1 MNAKLP
7 PNLDPNDPNI
17 GSTYRSDVVRDV
29 TDFRTASGSR
39 EVGED
44 RIKSLEDR
52 IAWLEARVAYLEAR
66 PQQIQVVP
74 YTPIQPYNPY
84 GPTITWG
91 YTCKNE

>member
-52 IAWLEARVAYLEAR
+52 IAWLTHNIMILGSHTGAINN
-66 PQQIQVVP
+66 PSWGKVV
-74 YTPIQPYNPY
+74 YAK
-84 GPTITWG
+84 
-91 YTCKNE
+91 KNNF